1 LTTRDG
7 KALHNQLVL
16 KVLKVYLEL
25 QDHKELKVLKGQL
38 VA

>member
-1 LTTRDG
+1 MVQVG

-25 QDHKELKVLKGQL
+25 QDHKELKELKVQL
-38 VA
+38 VV